1 MAIAALVAFRVWE
14 LYYLIK
20 QGNTRRLTS
29 RRRYFGG
36 YMGNIRASN

>member
-1 MAIAALVAFRVWE
+1 MAIGALVAFRVWK

-20 QGNTRRLTS
+20 QGNTKRLTS
-29 RRRYFGG
+29 RTRYFGG